1 MDSLPKTNIL
11 ECFATQSISTINGD
25 ESTIGGD
32 RTKAGL
38 DVNGLETLDFLGEQ
52 ACEGVLELEGGIVE
66 EKTILHLELFDVV
79 FSVVHIYEAGFL

>member
-11 ECFATQSISTINGD
+11 ECFATQSISTINGY

-32 RTKAGL
+32 RTKTSL

-52 ACEGVLELEGGIVE
+52 ASEGVLELEGGIVE
-66 EKTILHLELFDVV
+66 EKAVLHLELFDVI

>member
-32 RTKAGL
+32 RTKTGL
-38 DVNGLETLDFLGEQ
+38 DVNGLKTLDFLGEQ
-52 ACEGVLELEGGIVE
+52 ASKGVLELEGGIVE
-66 EKTILHLELFDVV
+66 EKAVLHLELFDVI